1 MSMKKGSGWGFMTVE
16 LVVAIVVG
24 GIIFASAGV
33 AITNYSHLSGR
44 GQNLVLANSF
54 VEGKVESLRN
64 IGYNGLNSGTTDISS
79 ELPAGLQGPKSATL
93 EISEPSQGLKQAN
106 ISISYSDQGTN
117 RSYSY
122 RTYVGELGVG
132 Q

>member
-1 MSMKKGSGWGFMTVE
+1 MRKVSNRGFTTVE

-33 AITNYSHLSGR
+33 AISNYSHLSGR

-54 VEGKVESLRN
+54 VEAKVESLRS
-64 IGYNGLNSGTTDISS
+64 IGYSGLGTGTTDIGS
-79 ELPAGLQGPKSATL
+79 ELPTGLQGPKSATL
-93 EISEPSQGLKQAN
+93 EISEPSQGLKQAD
-106 ISISYSDQGTN
+106 ISVSYSDQGTN

>member
-1 MSMKKGSGWGFMTVE
+1 MRKNSNRGFTIVE
-16 LVVAIVVG
+16 LVIAIVVG
-24 GIIFASAGV
+24 GVIFATAGV
-33 AITNYSHLSGR
+33 AISNYSHLSGR

-54 VEGKVESLRN
+54 AEAKVESLRS
-64 IGYNGLNSGTTDISS
+64 ISYSGLSIGTTDISG
-79 ELPAGLQGPKSATL
+79 ELPAGLQAPKSASL
-93 EISEPSQGLKQAN
+93 EISEPTQGLKQVD
-106 ISISYSDQGTN
+106 ISIAYSDQGAN

>member
-1 MSMKKGSGWGFMTVE
+1 MRQDNPGFTIVE
-16 LVVAIVVG
+16 LIIAIVVG
-24 GIIFASAGV
+24 GVIFASAGV
-33 AITNYSHLSGR
+33 AISNYSHLAGR

-54 VEGKVESLRN
+54 VEGKVESLRS
-64 IGYNGLNSGTTDISS
+64 IGYSGLGNGTTDIGN
-79 ELPAGLQGPKSATL
+79 ELPADLQGPKSASL
-93 EISEPSQGLKQAN
+93 EISEPSQGLKQVN
-106 ISISYSDQGTN
+106 ITVAYSDQGAN